1 MRLSADHRGQLGL
14 DQRLIDRG
22 RCRPDPL
29 INLRSLQH
37 FKQLKQGRL
46 IQSHRVMCP
55 FARTIGVVSLTI
67 TRWPSPT
74 WSPTPTRPTTY
85 TTSWDITS
93 LRAPRQQPTPITTP
107 VVQAWR
113 VRVVPVYPELRPRSC
128 TVFLHQSSRR
138 VASTSATSH
147 PSMTGALKPAWPEG
161 RLTRLSVTPEFP
173 R

>member
-85 TTSWDITS
+85 TTSWDITWIYE
-93 LRAPRQQPTPITTP
+93 LLARYRAEGEAAFQ
-107 VVQAWR
+107 
-113 VRVVPVYPELRPRSC
+113 PRS
-128 TVFLHQSSRR
+128 RR
-138 VASTSATSH
+138 
-147 PSMTGALKPAWPEG
+147 
-161 RLTRLSVTPEFP
+161 
-173 R
+173 

>member
-37 FKQLKQGRL
+37 FQQLKQGRL

-67 TRWPSPT
+67 TRWPTPT

-85 TTSWDITS
+85 TTSWDITG
-93 LRAPRQQPTPITTP
+93 RTAYPVPRQAHGRLQ
-107 VVQAWR
+107 
-113 VRVVPVYPELRPRSC
+113 VR
-128 TVFLHQSSRR
+128 HGSSR
-138 VASTSATSH
+138 S
-147 PSMTGALKPAWPEG
+147 
-161 RLTRLSVTPEFP
+161 P

>member
-93 LRAPRQQPTPITTP
+93 SPAAGTT
-107 VVQAWR
+107 
-113 VRVVPVYPELRPRSC
+113 L
-128 TVFLHQSSRR
+128 
-138 VASTSATSH
+138 STWVTTCW
-147 PSMTGALKPAWPEG
+147 SMHWLMTI
-161 RLTRLSVTPEFP
+161 
-173 R
+173 

>member
-85 TTSWDITS
+85 TTSWDITLS
-93 LRAPRQQPTPITTP
+93 LNRLARI
-107 VVQAWR
+107 WLSYR
-113 VRVVPVYPELRPRSC
+113 
-128 TVFLHQSSRR
+128 
-138 VASTSATSH
+138 STSVL
-147 PSMTGALKPAWPEG
+147 P
-161 RLTRLSVTPEFP
+161 TREW
-173 R
+173 

>member
-85 TTSWDITS
+85 TTSWDIT
-93 LRAPRQQPTPITTP
+93 LYGPR
-107 VVQAWR
+107 
-113 VRVVPVYPELRPRSC
+113 RPR
-128 TVFLHQSSRR
+128 TLLYQLRKL
-138 VASTSATSH
+138 
-147 PSMTGALKPAWPEG
+147 MG
-161 RLTRLSVTPEFP
+161 RHRKADDTHL
-173 R
+173 